1 MEAPRG
7 MATLIGSLPHK
18 DAAKAVELVLQAVPN
33 APIWP
38 QLPKRHWKEGFLP
51 QYSEGLPGLVEHPE
65 EFKVSIDTQVEDIG
79 QQMAEFYEKVFAAS
93 ETGDFSPFAF
103 SAEASTGLPQALAI
117 YRDMAQKPR
126 FIKVHTTGPVSFALT
141 VFDQEGKA
149 LFYNKDFADISLQ
162 NAIVKSRWQVR
173 QFQPYA
179 EKIICFLDEPV
190 LSSYG
195 STTYINVTREAV
207 VNTLAQAVD
216 AIHEEGALVG
226 VHVCG
231 NSEWSILVD
240 AGVDIINFDAFA
252 FGEGLALYAPQIG
265 PYLEKGGILAW
276 GVVPTTPLISEITV
290 GDLEKRQLELV
301 AHLAAQGVDESLIW
315 RQAMLTPSCGM
326 GTMSEREAELVMS
339 KLGAL
344 SERIQKHEK
353 MLQA

>member
-18 DAAKAVELVLQAVPN
+18 DAAKAVELILQAVPD

-51 QYSEGLPGLVEHPE
+51 QYSEGLPGLVEHPQDG
-65 EFKVSIDTQVEDIG
+65 KVSIDTQVEDIG
-79 QQMAEFYEKVFAAS
+79 RQMAEFYEKVLS
-93 ETGDFSPFAF
+93 TPETDDFSPFAF
-103 SAEASTGLPQALAI
+103 SEEASAGMPQALKT
-117 YRDMAQKPR
+117 YSGLSQKPH

-149 LFYNKDFADISLQ
+149 LFYNDDFADISLQ

-179 EKIICFLDEPV
+179 QKIICFLDEPV
-190 LSSYG
+190 LSAYG
-195 STTYINVTREAV
+195 SSTYINVTREAV
-207 VNTLAQAVD
+207 VEMLAQAVD

-252 FGEGLALYAPQIG
+252 FGEGLALYAPQLG
-265 PYLEKGGILAW
+265 PYLEKGGVLAW
-276 GVVPTTPLISEITV
+276 GVVPTTPAIVEITV
-290 GDLEKRQLELV
+290 EDLERRQVQLIE
-301 AHLAAQGVDESLIW
+301 HLAAQGVDESLIW
-315 RQAMLTPSCGM
+315 RQTMLTPSCGM

-344 SERIQKHEK
+344 SERIQNHEK